1 MAALPYMQF
10 YVAEYLADTTHLN
23 AEQHGA
29 YLLLLMNYWQ
39 RGKPLPDSND
49 RLAIVSRSF
58 PDRWNEMREVLSEFF
73 EIKDGFWIHNRVE
86 RDLLRV
92 KGVSDAGKKAGIAS
106 GKARK
111 QKTSND
117 RSENVQRN
125 VNETSTKDEPTE
137 QNRTEQIKNSLL
149 VVNDRPEEFANIWN
163 SGCGKDL
170 PRVTKFTDSRKK
182 KVRQRMGDGLTLSV
196 FYEVV
201 RLCVSSNF
209 LTGKEG
215 AWKAS
220 FDWIME
226 NDKNWVKVRE
236 GNYTNKSGNGTS
248 HKSQQRGQEINDTI
262 DGFNEA
268 RRRIFGEA
276 EGCGQVQPTGA
287 LSGQVRPL
295 LESST
300 DNAGVG
306 AGVVRGD
313 PAIHGQGYRTI
324 DA

>member
-1 MAALPYMQF
+1 MAALPYMQL

-117 RSENVQRN
+117 RSESVQRN
-125 VNETSTKDEPTE
+125 VNEVSTKDEPTE
-137 QNRTEQIKNSLL
+137 QNRTEHIKDSLP
-149 VVNDRPEEFANIWN
+149 VVTDRPEEFANTWN
-163 SGCGKDL
+163 RSCGRMFPK
-170 PRVTKFTDSRKK
+170 VTKFTDSRRKK
-182 KVRQRMGDGLTLSV
+182 IKLRMAEGMTLPVFREVIGLCLA
-196 FYEVV
+196 
-201 RLCVSSNF
+201 SNF
-209 LTGKEG
+209 LTGSDG
-215 AWKAS
+215 GWKAN
-220 FDWIME
+220 FDWVFE
-226 NDKNWVKVRE
+226 NGSNWVKIHE
-236 GNYTNKSGNGTS
+236 GNYVNKPDGGTS
-248 HKSQQRGQEINDTI
+248 KKQIEMEQKINDTVRNSEI
-262 DGFNEA
+262 AKE
-268 RRRIFGEA
+268 RILGKGRGE
-276 EGCGQVQPTGA
+276 VQSTGS
-287 LSGQVRPL
+287 LPGQVRTL
-295 LESST
+295 LESPT
-300 DNAGVG
+300 DNSGTDRG
-306 AGVVRGD
+306 MVRGD
-313 PAIHGQGYRTI
+313 SAVHGQGYRTI